1 MDIINRVIVNVLTAL
16 YQPFWFSLVLAV
28 LFMYVYKTC
37 PNPKQAVKNWIEW
50 FKSSGSFRI
59 MFLLVFYTAMIL
71 FRTLLNRNMW
81 LNPLSNVMGY
91 WGIHDADG
99 ALTTE
104 CIENI
109 ILFFPF
115 TILFLCAF
123 GDRIFC
129 KAPDSDRKVTM
140 AGAVWASIKITFVF
154 SFIIEFLQLFFMLGT
169 WQVSDLVYNTAGG
182 AFGGFIYRIGYF
194 IRYKK

>member
-59 MFLLVFYTAMIL
+59 
-71 FRTLLNRNMW
+71 
-81 LNPLSNVMGY
+81 
-91 WGIHDADG
+91 HDADG

-123 GDRIFC
+123 SDRIFC
-129 KAPDSDRKVTM
+129 KAPDSDSKVTM
-140 AGAVWASIKITFVF
+140 AGAVWASIKITFAF

-169 WQVSDLVYNTAGG
+169 WQVSAGG